1 MSTALKRHM
10 ARQLYDAGYSLFH
23 EGRYEQALVELRR
36 AEDAFRKIDA
46 RGHPFINPLPN
57 KISGMANTLSLQGL
71 CYQELGDT
79 ENAIRCF
86 ESSLINAKFERKK
99 SFRLFERSV
108 QENLIRS
115 YEQKVST
122 MGDDTIAS
130 FIEQVPSIDTSFLFP
145 FSLDPA
151 LIPLARL
158 YEFAPVRYT
167 RFKDFYTAASK
178 KDRKIRRADRQSE
191 AAMMKKMRAAA
202 WGILLILWLTYGLA
216 IANILFHRR

>member
-1 MSTALKRHM
+1 MSTVLKRHM

-36 AEDAFRKIDA
+36 AEDAFRKIDV

-57 KISGMANTLSLQGL
+57 KISGLANTLSLQGS
-71 CYQELGDT
+71 CYQKLGDT

-86 ESSLINAKFERKK
+86 ESSLINGKFERKK
-99 SFRLFERSV
+99 PFRLFERSIH
-108 QENLIRS
+108 ENLVRS
-115 YEQKVST
+115 YGSKLNA
-122 MGDDTIAS
+122 MADDTIAS
-130 FIEQVPSIDTSFLFP
+130 FIQKVPSLDTSFLFP

-151 LIPLARL
+151 VIPLARL
-158 YEFAPVRYT
+158 YEFDPVRYN
-167 RFKDFYTAASK
+167 RFKDFYTTAKS
-178 KDRKIRRADRQSE
+178 KDRDIRLADRRSE

-202 WGILLILWLTYGLA
+202 WGILILLWLTYGVA